1 MTHLETQANEEVEPF
16 SMGTFQV
23 IGPSL
28 QEGEGAATPR

>member
-16 SMGTFQV
+16 SVGIFQV
-23 IGPSL
+23 ISPGL